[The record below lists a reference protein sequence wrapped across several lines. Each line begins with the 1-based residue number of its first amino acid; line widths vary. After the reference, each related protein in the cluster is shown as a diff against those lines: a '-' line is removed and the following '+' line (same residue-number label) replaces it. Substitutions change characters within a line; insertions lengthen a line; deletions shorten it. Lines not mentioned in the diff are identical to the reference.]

1 MRFAKG
7 HGTENDFVILPD
19 PDGAID
25 LTPGLAARLCDR
37 RAGLGA
43 DGVLRAVRVSGDA
56 ADPAAGGGGG
66 AEWFMDYR
74 NADGSLAEMCGN
86 GIRVFGRY
94 LLDHDLVAG
103 PEFVVATRGGT
114 RLVRAEPD
122 GEITVDMGPPQV
134 LGTGRATL
142 GGQPLEGLRVSLGNP
157 HLACLVDSPLAEFDL
172 SQPPALDEEQFPDG
186 VNLELV
192 TVVSNGH
199 ILMRVY
205 ERGSGATRS
214 CGTGAVAAAVAV
226 TVAAAASQ
234 DAPVPSGDDGLSAA
248 PGDAAASGSSAGGGP
263 PAGQAA
269 ASAEPGPA
277 AGAGRGPADGT
288 GAAPAAGT
296 GSVSPARNGPASAAG
311 AAPPLSGGWVVDM
324 PGGRLRVMFDGRTSF
339 LSGPAVIVAEGELDR
354 AWLSG
359 RPATIPDQPSPAA

>member
-43 DGVLRAVRVSGDA
+43 DGVLCAVRVSGEA
-56 ADPAAGGGGG
+56 ADPAAGAGDDG

-94 LLDHDLVAG
+94 LLGHGLVAG
-103 PEFVVATRGGT
+103 PGFAVATRGGT
-114 RLVRAEPD
+114 RRLRAERD
-122 GEITVDMGPPQV
+122 GEITVDMGAPQV

-142 GGQPLEGLRVSLGNP
+142 AGRPLEGLRVSLGNP

-172 SQPPALDEEQFPDG
+172 SQPPVLDAGQFPDG

-192 TVVSNGH
+192 SVVGAGH

-214 CGTGAVAAAVAV
+214 CGTGAVAAAVAA
-226 TVAAAASQ
+226 TMAAAGQS
-234 DAPVPSGDDGLSAA
+234 APAAPADDGLSAA
-248 PGDAAASGSSAGGGP
+248 HADNASRPFADRCAAAD
-263 PAGQAA
+263 PA
-269 ASAEPGPA
+269 A
-277 AGAGRGPADGT
+277 AGAR
-288 GAAPAAGT
+288 
-296 GSVSPARNGPASAAG
+296 PASAAG
-311 AAPPLSGGWVVDM
+311 AAPSLAGGWVVDL
-324 PGGRLRVMFDGRTSF
+324 PGGRLRVTFDGRTSF
-339 LSGPAVIVAEGELDR
+339 LSGPAVIVAEGELNQ

-359 RPATIPDQPSPAA
+359 RPATPDQSSPAT